1 MLSVLEVS
9 MVGLGDRVLMA
20 DLIGRIRV
28 LYLPYCIDWW
38 TGVGGWSISFGSCCL
53 TCSYFITS
61 RYYMG
66 LVVLSNNVS
75 IRGYSKLTLLVW
87 TFFASINV
95 PLHLRRDP
103 SIRLCCLIVESS
115 RPEHLMSYVQP
126 SPSLRQEHL
135 PSDNQ
140 HKPYPQKANFGV
152 HSILSRLAICLHRLW
167 ALCSPGRYFWASW
180 LLAALNCSYPNANG
194 F

>member
-1 MLSVLEVS
+1 
-9 MVGLGDRVLMA
+9 
-20 DLIGRIRV
+20 
-28 LYLPYCIDWW
+28 
-38 TGVGGWSISFGSCCL
+38 
-53 TCSYFITS
+53 
-61 RYYMG
+61 MG
-66 LVVLSNNVS
+66 LVVLSNDVS

-95 PLHLRRDP
+95 PLHLRRGP

-152 HSILSRLAICLHRLW
+152 HSSLLRLAIW
-167 ALCSPGRYFWASW
+167 AQTVNIVQSGEIFLSTLTASDIRY
-180 LLAALNCSYPNANG
+180 LRHQIAATQKPMDSQKKTPNRNHDPLYDC
-194 F
+194 